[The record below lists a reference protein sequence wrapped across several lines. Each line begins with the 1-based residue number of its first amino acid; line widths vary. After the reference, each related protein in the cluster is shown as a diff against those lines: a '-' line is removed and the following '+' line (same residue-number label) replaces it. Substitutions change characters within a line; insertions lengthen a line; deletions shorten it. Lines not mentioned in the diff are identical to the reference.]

1 MAQSRSVH
9 FMFVSAEIV
18 REILDAERLEAEHRA
33 AAAEAAALQ
42 AEQDRADSVARQQ
55 EAERQRRAQVEA
67 DAAATKAAAEEAR
80 IKAMQAVE
88 VDVQATLPEPKF
100 RPGDLVLLAPGST
113 LTDEQLENGCLRPEI
128 RDGSIVTSAVVA
140 KVSSVSNPWDIPQ
153 RLQRQLVTRRATLV
167 ELTRENLLSATHS
180 VKEEID
186 VLETELR
193 EMLTLIAVDGK
204 SVVYAVDASAG
215 RRGWYRE
222 EQLAKATRLQAEES
236 RKREKEAEEKAM
248 DLLGFISMS
257 GTSQGGSLHG
267 EAHAELGRLGMV
279 RVLSPLLATALCSAT
294 SCSCMSFAYVDC
306 YKLLLILPLGDDVAG
321 HTGIFFELKCAK
333 AQ

>member
-1 MAQSRSVH
+1 MREAVIVAMAQARSVH
-9 FMFVSAEIV
+9 FMFVSADVV
-18 REILDAERLEAEHRA
+18 REILDAERLEAERRA
-33 AAAEAAALQ
+33 AVAEAAAVQ

-55 EAERQRRAQVEA
+55 EAEQRRRAQLEA
-67 DAAATKAAAEEAR
+67 DAAATKAAAEDAR
-80 IKAMQAVE
+80 IKAMRDVE

-100 RPGDLVLLAPGST
+100 RPGDLVLLAVGST
-113 LTDEQLENGCLRPEI
+113 LTDEQLEKGCLRPEI
-128 RDGSIVTSAVVA
+128 RDGSIVTPAVVA
-140 KVSSVSNPWDIPQ
+140 KVSSVSNPWDMPQ
-153 RLQRQLVTRRATLV
+153 RLQRQLVTRRATLT

-186 VLETELR
+186 VLEAELR

-257 GTSQGGSLHG
+257 GTNQSGSLHG

-279 RVLSPLLATALCSAT
+279 RVLTPIVLTALCSAP
-294 SCSCMSFAYVDC
+294 SCCF
-306 YKLLLILPLGDDVAG
+306 
-321 HTGIFFELKCAK
+321 
-333 AQ
+333 